1 MLKKGGNAKDLFANT
16 SRPSNSHLIDYRI
29 YYRPMK
35 GINLRKKVNFVR
47 KLGKE
52 GEFQG
57 QPVIN
62 VVELVRNPDDPNC
75 DVEVT

>member
-1 MLKKGGNAKDLFANT
+1 M
-16 SRPSNSHLIDYRI
+16 DYRI

-35 GINLRKKVNFVR
+35 GINLRRKVNFIR

-57 QPVIN
+57 QPIIN
-62 VVELVRNPDDPNC
+62 VVELINNPDDPSC